1 VNNLHTIPP
10 LAEETE
16 LAMLK
21 MEPWRLQLLLA
32 RPKVHRS
39 QVEMFRDASG
49 MTLAGL
55 TSDQQLEILRYK
67 FASYYRPIEDR
78 EIENAIRG
86 AMNNGVVGVQKEK
99 MPKVNEELRQAALE
113 TSAFKMLSDLK
124 LASKTKNP
132 ELLSSGAILSRLFS
146 ADQLVCMASDKATA
160 HTGPRNYFSGRE
172 ERLPFIVPNA
182 MAAEFGLTTSG
193 RTSRRC
199 NDNVGPI
206 TRTVVEFDTG
216 TLDEQAALIGAIA
229 ACGVAL
235 DMVLWS
241 GGKSLH
247 AWFDLANLADE
258 ERQKFFRYAAALGA
272 DKATFVPCQ
281 LCRTPNATRTEN
293 GNKQEV
299 LLLNVE
305 SRSEENS

>member
-1 VNNLHTIPP
+1 MNYLLTIPP

-32 RPKVHRS
+32 RPEVHRS
-39 QVEMFRDASG
+39 QVELFRDASG

-55 TSDQQLEILRYK
+55 SLDQQLEILRHR
-67 FASYYRPIEDR
+67 FAFYYRPIEDR
-78 EIENAIRG
+78 EIENAIRS
-86 AMNNGVVGVQKEK
+86 AMSNGTSAGEKEK
-99 MPKVNEELRQAALE
+99 LPKVNEDLRQAALE
-113 TSAFKMLSDLK
+113 SSPYKTLSDLK
-124 LASKTKNP
+124 LASKVKTP
-132 ELLSSGAILSRLFS
+132 ELLSSSAVLDRLFS

-160 HTGPRNYFSGRE
+160 QTGPRNYFRGRE
-172 ERLPFIVPNA
+172 ESLPFIVPNA
-182 MAAEFGLTTSG
+182 MSAAWGLNTSG
-193 RTSRRC
+193 RRSSRC

-206 TRTVVEFDTG
+206 TRTVVEFDSG
-216 TLDEQAALIGAIA
+216 TLDEQASLIGAIA

-281 LCRTPNATRTEN
+281 LCRTPSAIRKEN

-305 SRSEENS
+305 SLLEKIL